1 MSLSIVTTADRPDL
15 AALTARWRWEAFFR
29 DSGRPLDDILADA
42 QKTAAAAQLMPRTFV
57 LLMEGEPVGTAS
69 LVAHDLEERPDLTPW
84 LAGVFVVPH
93 ARGRG
98 YAARLV
104 AAVEQ
109 AAAAAGI
116 PMIWLYTSKAERIYA
131 QAGWDSSRSFSI
143 TADRAPLCVVHSLAG
158 DSRRL
163 RRSSLPARGAG
174 PRHAR

>member
-1 MSLSIVTTADRPDL
+1 MSLSVVTTADRPDL

-29 DSGRPLDDILADA
+29 DLGRPLDDILADA

-57 LLMEGEPVGTAS
+57 LLIEGEPVGTAS
-69 LVAHDLEERPDLTPW
+69 LVAHDLEARPDLTPW

-131 QAGWDSSRSFSI
+131 RVGWETI
-143 TADRAPLCVVHSLAG
+143 ETVQHNGRAVALM
-158 DSRRL
+158 RRIAE
-163 RRSSLPARGAG
+163 SVIAR
-174 PRHAR
+174 

>member
-29 DSGRPLDDILADA
+29 GSGRPFDDILADA

-116 PMIWLYTSKAERIYA
+116 PTC
-131 QAGWDSSRSFSI
+131 GDP
-143 TADRAPLCVVHSLAG
+143 TRACGSPGHPRPLHE
-158 DSRRL
+158 
-163 RRSSLPARGAG
+163 PKT
-174 PRHAR
+174 PRPREAPR